1 MFHKKAVVSF
11 VDAKEACAVI
21 KVFGST
27 VVAGAC
33 TLFALLLVSVSFPS
47 TLSAAESRSA
57 ETARPCAILI
67 HGITKDSTSMEGI
80 ASALHNA
87 GFHTV
92 NLDYP
97 SKKHLIETL
106 AEMTIPRGIAACEEA
121 GAKPVHFVAHS
132 MGGLLVRYYYE
143 KRDVSDIANVVM
155 LGTPNQGSRLGNF
168 LSCIPWIKDVNGP
181 AGKQMGI
188 DERSLPS
195 RLGPVKFPLGVVAG
209 TRSFNPLFS
218 AIISGDDDGIVGLPS
233 TYVKGVCSRVHYP
246 LTHDQLSRDT
256 RVIEQVVSYLTSG
269 NFTGEKIEYFDCDSE
284 PPSAAD
290 D

>member
-1 MFHKKAVVSF
+1 MT
-11 VDAKEACAVI
+11 

-27 VVAGAC
+27 VFAGAC
-33 TLFALLLVSVSFPS
+33 TLFALMLVSVLFPP
-47 TLSAAESRSA
+47 TLSAAELRSA
-57 ETARPCAILI
+57 ETTRPCAILI
-67 HGITKDSTSMEGI
+67 HGITKDSTSMESI
-80 ASALHNA
+80 AAALSDA
-87 GFHTV
+87 GFFTV

-97 SKKHLIETL
+97 SKKHPIETL
-106 AEMTIPRGIAACEEA
+106 AEMTVPRGITACKEA
-121 GAKPVHFVAHS
+121 GAAPLYFVTHS
-132 MGGLLVRYYYE
+132 MGGLLLRQYYE
-143 KRDVSDIANVVM
+143 RRETGDIARAVM
-155 LGTPNQGSRLGNF
+155 LGPPNQGSRLGNF
-168 LSCIPWIKDVNGP
+168 LSCIPIIKDVNGP

-246 LTHDQLSRDT
+246 LTHDQLSRDS

-269 NFTGEKIEYFDCDSE
+269 KFTGEKIEYFDCDSE